1 LNNQRSN
8 SLNIIIITN
17 GHNYILQADNV
28 LVAGVVLGTI
38 AVVGGLI
45 SAFFS
50 GLILSGYPSDIKRL
64 TDDNSSD
71 IK

>member
-28 LVAGVVLGTI
+28 LATGVVLGAI
-38 AVVGGLI
+38 VVGGGLI
-45 SAFFS
+45 NAFFS
-50 GLILSGYPSDIKRL
+50 GSD
-64 TDDNSSD
+64 DEE
-71 IK
+71 